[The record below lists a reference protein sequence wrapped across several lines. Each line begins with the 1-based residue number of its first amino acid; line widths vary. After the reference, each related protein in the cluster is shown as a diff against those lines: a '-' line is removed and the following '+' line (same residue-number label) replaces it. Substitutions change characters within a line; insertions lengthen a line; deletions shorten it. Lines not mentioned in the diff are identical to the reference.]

1 MTSVDVSAEGIDLPI
16 WSEQCKIFAEKALK
30 KSTDKPC
37 EISIVLCSNDF
48 IHRLNRDYRGKYEP
62 TDVLSFPQS
71 EGEGPDGGP
80 AGDIVIAL
88 ETVSENASYFGVSF
102 EEEVKRVIIHGIL
115 HLLGWDHSDNSP
127 DQEMLKLQ
135 EKILNDLGGERLL

>member
-1 MTSVDVSAEGIDLPI
+1 MTSVDVSAEGIDLPT
-16 WSEQCKIFAEKALK
+16 WSEKCRIFAEKALK
-30 KSTDKPC
+30 KSTDKPN

-48 IHRLNRDYRGKYEP
+48 IHQLNRNYWGKDEP
-62 TDVLSFPQS
+62 TDVLSFPQD
-71 EGEGPDGGP
+71 EGDGPDGL

-88 ETVSENASYFGVSF
+88 EAVSENADYFGVPF